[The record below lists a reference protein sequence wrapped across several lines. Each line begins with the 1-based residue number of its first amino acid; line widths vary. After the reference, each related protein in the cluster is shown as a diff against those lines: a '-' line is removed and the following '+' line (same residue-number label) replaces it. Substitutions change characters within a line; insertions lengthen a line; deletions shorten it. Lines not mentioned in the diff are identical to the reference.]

1 MVPQPETVHM
11 VPGGSQRAGRL
22 TFFTVDDSLA
32 RLLSFTSMMSLTW
45 VWVEYSG
52 WTKDRVA
59 LIFCA
64 LRLLSRSL
72 PMCTLYSL
80 REERPC
86 DCWREGWE
94 PIMGDRDP
102 GTGDGERGGGCGGG
116 ESGCRRHL
124 PHLAVSCGEHPHLV
138 DQHAATVELT
148 ALEQGHLPGVGALCA
163 WNSFDDPVA
172 FISVWMETWRRTWAA
187 SIWPRSKAEASA
199 DGSAETEA
207 ERGGRGR
214 KQRGA
219 QRPQVRARRG
229 YRCARGGA
237 EGASSQAQGSAW
249 SQRNPSKNPGAGSR
263 GFPPHGRKLQQGR
276 GPDSGTPSGGQ
287 VGTLH
292 ARVGGEVRPPGPAL
306 TLCSK
311 PQG

>member
-1 MVPQPETVHM
+1 MGTHN
-11 VPGGSQRAGRL
+11 GGQG
-22 TFFTVDDSLA
+22 
-32 RLLSFTSMMSLTW
+32 
-45 VWVEYSG
+45 
-52 WTKDRVA
+52 
-59 LIFCA
+59 
-64 LRLLSRSL
+64 
-72 PMCTLYSL
+72 P
-80 REERPC
+80 
-86 DCWREGWE
+86 
-94 PIMGDRDP
+94 GDR
-102 GTGDGERGGGCGGG
+102 RWRAGGGCGGG

-207 ERGGRGR
+207 ERGGRGW

-229 YRCARGGA
+229 RGSLF
-237 EGASSQAQGSAW
+237 ASSGERLVSTQPQQEPGRRQQRLSSSWEEAAAGEGS
-249 SQRNPSKNPGAGSR
+249 
-263 GFPPHGRKLQQGR
+263 
-276 GPDSGTPSGGQ
+276 
-287 VGTLH
+287 
-292 ARVGGEVRPPGPAL
+292 
-306 TLCSK
+306 
-311 PQG
+311 

>member
-1 MVPQPETVHM
+1 MGLVVVPQPETVHM

-102 GTGDGERGGGCGGG
+102 GTGDGELGGGCGGG

-199 DGSAETEA
+199 DGSAETGRERREGAETARRAEA
-207 ERGGRGR
+207 A
-214 KQRGA
+214 GA
-219 QRPQVRARRG
+219 RAEGLQVRARRG
-229 YRCARGGA
+229 RGSLF
-237 EGASSQAQGSAW
+237 ASSGERLVSTQPQQEPGRRQQRLSSSWEEAAAGEGS
-249 SQRNPSKNPGAGSR
+249 
-263 GFPPHGRKLQQGR
+263 
-276 GPDSGTPSGGQ
+276 
-287 VGTLH
+287 
-292 ARVGGEVRPPGPAL
+292 
-306 TLCSK
+306 
-311 PQG
+311 